1 MATRVTIHIAVAIG
15 LLVASGI
22 IQAQQTPPPAYQ
34 LAAAHADV
42 PASILF
48 AVALQESGLTLRG
61 RFIPWPW
68 TLNIAGRAHRYSNR
82 TETCSALRYAL
93 QQLPGTRVDVGLGQI
108 NVGYHGH
115 RVDEPCDLID
125 PYRNL
130 MIVAILLSEQHTPAD
145 DWLTAVGHYHRPAG
159 GAPAER
165 YRRSV
170 EQHLQRILGSNRVT
184 LSSSIS
190 P

>member
-1 MATRVTIHIAVAIG
+1 MATRVIIQIAVAIG
-15 LLVASGI
+15 LLVASGVSL
-22 IQAQQTPPPAYQ
+22 AQQTPPPAYQ
-34 LAAAHADV
+34 IAATRADV

-48 AVALQESGLTLRG
+48 AVALQESGLTLQG

-68 TLNIAGRAHRYSNR
+68 TLNVAGRAHRYSNR

-93 QQLPGTRVDVGLGQI
+93 QQLSATRVDVGLGQI

-115 RVDEPCDLID
+115 RVDEPCQLID

-130 MIVAILLSEQHTPAD
+130 MIAAILLREQHTPGG
-145 DWLTAVGHYHRPAG
+145 DWLRTVGHYHRPAG

-170 EQHLQRILGSNRVT
+170 EQHLQRILGSNRAA

>member
-1 MATRVTIHIAVAIG
+1 MATRVTIHVALTIG
-15 LLVASGI
+15 LLVVSGSA
-22 IQAQQTPPPAYQ
+22 QAQQTPPPAYQ

-42 PASILF
+42 PATILF
-48 AVALQESGLTLRG
+48 AVALQESGMTLRG
-61 RFIPWPW
+61 RFMPWPW

-115 RVDEPCDLID
+115 RVDEPCQLID

-130 MIVAILLSEQHTPAD
+130 MIAASLLREHHTPGG
-145 DWLTAVGHYHRPAG
+145 DWLMTVGHYHRPAG

-170 EQHLQRILGSNRVT
+170 EQHLHRVT
-184 LSSSIS
+184 GSIRVIRSSSIS

>member
-22 IQAQQTPPPAYQ
+22 AQAQQTPPAAYQ

-48 AVALQESGLTLRG
+48 AVALQESGMTLRG
-61 RFIPWPW
+61 RLIPWPW
-68 TLNIAGRAHRYSNR
+68 TLNIAGRAHRYTNR
-82 TETCSALRYAL
+82 TETCSALRYTL
-93 QQLPGTRVDVGLGQI
+93 QRLPGTRVDVGLGQI

-115 RVDEPCDLID
+115 RVDEPCQLID

-130 MIVAILLSEQHTPAD
+130 MIAAMLLREHHTPGG
-145 DWLTAVGHYHRPAG
+145 DWLTTVGHYHRPAG

-170 EQHLQRILGSNRVT
+170 EQHLERILGSNRVT
-184 LSSSIS
+184 LSSNIS